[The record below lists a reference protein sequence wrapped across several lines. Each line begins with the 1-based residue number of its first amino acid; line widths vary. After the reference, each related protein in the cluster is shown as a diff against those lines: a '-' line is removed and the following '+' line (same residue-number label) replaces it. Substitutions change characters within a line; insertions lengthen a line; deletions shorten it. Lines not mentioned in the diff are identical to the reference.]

1 MTPNELNA
9 RTHHVRIVDVRE
21 PREYCADLGHIAGS
35 LLVPSPSSSLR
46 HDDGLATMSSCGF
59 ESVTNLTGGMLAWH
73 DARLPVER

>member
-35 LLVPSPSSSLR
+35 LLVPLAELESAARRWPR
-46 HDDGLATMSSCGF
+46 DDEL
-59 ESVTNLTGGMLAWH
+59 V
-73 DARLPVER
+73 RV